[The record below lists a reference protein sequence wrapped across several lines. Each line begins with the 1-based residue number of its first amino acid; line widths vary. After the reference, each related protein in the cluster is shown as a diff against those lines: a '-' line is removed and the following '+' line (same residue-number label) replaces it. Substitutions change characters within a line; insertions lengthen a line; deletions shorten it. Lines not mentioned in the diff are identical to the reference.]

1 MTRRLAVTED
11 EEQQPRQFD
20 AAWAQLLE
28 QDAAPEVAG
37 RTAAEAHRSAKRVA
51 AGGRRLMPSEIRRRE
66 RRVGGRLPAALVQD
80 LRRICQE
87 WGGESRISSHVLE
100 RMIGTVIGLYRA
112 GRLELIRE
120 TVPVASRGSGTLAP
134 GPRTPK
140 QAICATLRRETVA
153 ELRRISQELGYTSNP
168 DTIAAAVLEL
178 LLGTAVSLYDQ
189 GLLYLTAE
197 ESTMVRHRLVW
208 KPRPAEEIAR
218 MGSGALTAGSPGR

>member
-11 EEQQPRQFD
+11 EEQEPRQFD
-20 AAWAQLLE
+20 AEWAQLLE

-37 RTAAEAHRSAKRVA
+37 RTAAEAQRSAERVA
-51 AGGRRLMPSEIRRRE
+51 AGGRRIMPSEIRRRE

-87 WGGESRISSHVLE
+87 WGGESRISSYVLE

-112 GRLELIRE
+112 GRLELVQE
-120 TVPVASRGSGTLAP
+120 TVPVGVRDLGSPASAGTPAEQAHLGP

-140 QAICATLRRETVA
+140 QSICATLRRETVA
-153 ELRRISQELGYTSNP
+153 ELRRISQELGYTSSP

-189 GLLYLTAE
+189 GLLYLTE
-197 ESTMVRHRLVW
+197 EEAATVRHRLVW
-208 KPRPAEEIAR
+208 KARPAEEIA
-218 MGSGALTAGSPGR
+218 

>member
-11 EEQQPRQFD
+11 EEQEPRQFD

-37 RTAAEAHRSAKRVA
+37 RTAAEAQRSAERVA
-51 AGGRRLMPSEIRRRE
+51 AGGRRIMPSEIRRRE
-66 RRVGGRLPAALVQD
+66 RRVGGRLPAALVRD

-100 RMIGTVIGLYRA
+100 RMMGTVIGLYRA

-120 TVPVASRGSGTLAP
+120 TVPVASRESGALASGGTPAEQAPAGAGS
-134 GPRTPK
+134 RMPK

-189 GLLYLTAE
+189 GLLYLTE
-197 ESTMVRHRLVW
+197 EEATTVRHRLIW
-208 KPRPAEEIAR
+208 KPRPAEEIA
-218 MGSGALTAGSPGR
+218 